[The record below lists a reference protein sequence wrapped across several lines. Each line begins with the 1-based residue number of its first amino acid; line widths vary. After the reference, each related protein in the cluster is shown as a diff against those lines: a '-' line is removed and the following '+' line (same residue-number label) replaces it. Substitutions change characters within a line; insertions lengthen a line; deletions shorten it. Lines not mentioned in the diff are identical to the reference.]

1 MINRIRQQHEIL
13 QQMDTVAATHGAVH
27 LSPLLW
33 LPASMLR
40 QGSTQLYACRQA
52 TMAAQSRLA
61 VGFQI
66 VYMSLFVF
74 GDTLPLLA
82 IRR

>member
-1 MINRIRQQHEIL
+1 ML
-13 QQMDTVAATHGAVH
+13 QQMGCVAATHGAVH

-40 QGSTQLYACRQA
+40 QGSTQLHACRQA
-52 TMAAQSRLA
+52 TMATQSRFA
-61 VGFQI
+61 VGLQI
-66 VYMSLFVF
+66 VDMSLSVL